1 MRLWLQ
7 NVRYYNIRKLVDTG
21 QECII
26 VTSDAC
32 NVAAAT
38 CTVGVDESKFHLMMN
53 EQEAQK
59 CSTWLEM
66 RAVERVF
73 FSFKKSLCCKSVEWF
88 TDNQNCD
95 KIFESGSMKYELPEL
110 ILGIF
115 EFCKHHNILANIQ
128 WIPSEVNE
136 KVDYLIN

>member
-1 MRLWLQ
+1 MP
-7 NVRYYNIRKLVDTG
+7 
-21 QECII
+21 
-26 VTSDAC
+26 VTY
-32 NVAAAT
+32 VAAAT
-38 CTVGVDESKFHLMMN
+38 CMVGVDESKFHLMMD

-59 CSTWLEM
+59 CSTCREM

-73 FSFKKSLCCKSVEWF
+73 FSFKNSLCCKSVEWC

-110 ILGIF
+110 ILGNF
-115 EFCKHHNILANIQ
+115 ELCKHHNILANIQ
-128 WIPSEVNE
+128 WIPSEDNE